1 MDIIV
6 IMMTSGSC
14 MMLFYLSLTRLLGTK
29 LSSAWRYR
37 LLKAVILYYL
47 IPPFVLQKI
56 YEGAAKLFSGKN
68 DSVSGEVFWIVQSKS
83 LIFSDGESIYL
94 NERMWTLILAGS
106 LCCLG
111 ALSVMACSFYRYHAS
126 RKQLLQCRGN
136 AETEEDKRALEELQ
150 KGWKMKRC
158 VRCLK
163 YSNSTTG
170 EKGAFTIGVLKPV
183 IFCTG
188 SESGEA
194 RKLILKHEMQH
205 IRGMDVLWKI
215 LASCAWALHWYNP
228 LVWWLQGELEIVCE
242 MACDEAVLR
251 DADEETVQRYMTL
264 IIETASAQENPSGR
278 KELWSFALSKN
289 GKKIKRRILNM
300 KRRNQYWKTP
310 ASLMVVT
317 LAVLLNS
324 VTVLWSFALSKNG
337 KKIKRRI
344 LNMKRRNQYWKT
356 PASLMVVTLAVLLN
370 SVTVLAYEDAQRF
383 TMTNQNG
390 EPVDVEKALQK
401 DFVFYPN
408 TVNLEEVEGIFSE
421 AGKVTI
427 KYDVQFTDENGTIYP
442 MDELQVC
449 ATCKHTWIYGTVEDH
464 DKYSDGSCTV
474 TQYEAKRCTK
484 CGTTIKG
491 EVIVEQKY
499 TKCPH

>member
-14 MMLFYLSLTRLLGTK
+14 MVLLYLSLTRLLGTK

-111 ALSVMACSFYRYHAS
+111 ALAVMACSFYRYHAS

-194 RKLILKHEMQH
+194 RKLMLKHEMQH

-278 KELWSFALSKN
+278 KGLWSFALSKN

-324 VTVLWSFALSKNG
+324 VTVF
-337 KKIKRRI
+337 
-344 LNMKRRNQYWKT
+344 
-356 PASLMVVTLAVLLN
+356 
-370 SVTVLAYEDAQRF
+370 AYEDVQRF
-383 TMTNQNG
+383 ELTNQNG
-390 EPVDVEKALQK
+390 EPIDVEKALQK

-421 AGKVTI
+421 AGKIEI
-427 KYDVQFTDENGTIYP
+427 KYDLQFTDENGVIYP
-442 MDELQVC
+442 VEDLQVC
-449 ATCKHTWIYGTVEDH
+449 AACNHTWIYGTVEDH

-484 CGTTIKG
+484 CGASAIGEEINTISYK
-491 EVIVEQKY
+491 
-499 TKCPH
+499 KCPH